1 LRYRRLM
8 IYLRRR
14 PSLSPALFLA
24 QYTMIEECNSRCGS
38 GYVSDPRCSGARKIV
53 LALKLL
59 LLALS
64 SACATSAIAEP
75 WAAPGDVRLRSDLQL
90 LDDAGVIDLPLT
102 SWPLS
107 WHDIS
112 RSLADA
118 DGARLSDS
126 TWAAY
131 DRLKRQ
137 AGWETDIGEPGF
149 RVAASAASN
158 PRVVRS
164 FEYTP
169 REEGELSAGV
179 SWFGEHIGLNLNA
192 SLVSDPFDEDEVRP
206 DGTYLGLSLGNW
218 MLSAGWQER
227 WWGPGRDGSLILSS
241 NARPMPAFAIQRK
254 SSEAFASKWLSWI
267 GPWSL
272 ATFMG
277 QLDDER
283 VLNDALLFGLRINFK
298 PVDGLEIGFSRT
310 AQWCGDGRPCG
321 FSAFTDLL
329 VGNDNRGVNVD
340 PENEPGNQ
348 LAGIDVRFAL
358 PKKIPLALYMQ
369 WIGEDSR
376 RGGPEIGSWL
386 RQFGIEH
393 WGTFKG
399 LQHRTHLEVSDTK
412 CREGGFGFSETKPD
426 CGYEHSIYRT
436 GYRYNGRSIAHGMDG
451 DGLSWS
457 LGSTLVQPDGHSW
470 NVSFRH
476 VEINRAGMPGTSHTL
491 SPTPQELTDLQ
502 VTHDRTTGVGRFHIG
517 LGLSRL
523 DDELGGGSSEDVVA
537 FLQWSLGNAAP

>member
-1 LRYRRLM
+1 M
-8 IYLRRR
+8 
-14 PSLSPALFLA
+14 
-24 QYTMIEECNSRCGS
+24 
-38 GYVSDPRCSGARKIV
+38 KIIPV
-53 LALKLL
+53 LQSSIVVI
-59 LLALS
+59 LLA
-64 SACATSAIAEP
+64 SATAAIAEP
-75 WAAPGDVRLRSDLQL
+75 WAAPGDTRLRSDLQL
-90 LDDAGVIDLPLT
+90 LDDAGAIDVPLT

-107 WHDIS
+107 WDDIS
-112 RSLADA
+112 RSLANV
-118 DGARLSDS
+118 DGASLSETS
-126 TWAAY
+126 WTAY

-137 AGWETDIGEPGF
+137 AARETSVGEAGY
-149 RVAASAASN
+149 RIAASAASD
-158 PRVVRS
+158 PRIIRS

-179 SWFGEHIGLNLNA
+179 SWVGNHFALNLNA
-192 SLVSDPFDEDEVRP
+192 SLVSDPFDDDEIRP
-206 DGTYLGLSLGNW
+206 DGTYLGLSVGNW

-241 NARPMPAFAIQRK
+241 NARPLPAFSIQRK
-254 SSEAFASKWLSWI
+254 SSKAFDSRWLSWI

-272 ATFMG
+272 AAFMG

-298 PVDGLEIGFSRT
+298 PLNGLEIGLSRT

-321 FSAFTDLL
+321 FSAFSDLL

-340 PENEPGNQ
+340 PEDEPGNQ
-348 LAGIDVRFAL
+348 LAGLDIRYAL
-358 PKKIPLALYMQ
+358 PKNIPLALYMQ

-393 WGTFKG
+393 WGTLG
-399 LQHRTHLEVSDTK
+399 SLQHRTHVEVSDTK

-426 CGYEHSIYRT
+426 CGYEHSIYQT

-451 DGLSWS
+451 DGLSYS
-457 LGSTLVQPDGHSW
+457 LGSTLVQPGGHSW
-470 NVSFRH
+470 NLSLRYI
-476 VEINRAGMPGTSHTL
+476 EINRAGMPAARHTL
-491 SPTPQELTDLQ
+491 SATPQELTDVQL
-502 VTHDRTTGVGRFHIG
+502 THDRATGFGRFHVG

-523 DDELGGGSSEDVVA
+523 DDEVSGGSSEDIVA
-537 FLQWSLGNAAP
+537 FVGWKLGNAAP